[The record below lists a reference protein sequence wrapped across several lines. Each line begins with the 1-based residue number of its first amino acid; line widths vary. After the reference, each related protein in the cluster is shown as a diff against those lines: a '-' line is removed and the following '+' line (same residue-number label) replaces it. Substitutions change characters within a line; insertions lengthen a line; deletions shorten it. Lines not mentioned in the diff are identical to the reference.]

1 MNYEYAILL
10 LFIKNAAILE
20 DTIAITISPYD
31 LTYANKVLYRKVF
44 SIPLGL
50 FTKKY
55 FGLFSIVWITLL
67 YMAYWSLFSNKTFLC
82 NSCSNCMISYV
93 FSSWINQF
101 KSSVLWS
108 MVITISEDSDIFGK
122 SYNNFSFKCK

>member
-1 MNYEYAILL
+1 LNYEYAILL

-55 FGLFSIVWITLL
+55 FGLFSIV
-67 YMAYWSLFSNKTFLC
+67 
-82 NSCSNCMISYV
+82 
-93 FSSWINQF
+93 
-101 KSSVLWS
+101 
-108 MVITISEDSDIFGK
+108 
-122 SYNNFSFKCK
+122 